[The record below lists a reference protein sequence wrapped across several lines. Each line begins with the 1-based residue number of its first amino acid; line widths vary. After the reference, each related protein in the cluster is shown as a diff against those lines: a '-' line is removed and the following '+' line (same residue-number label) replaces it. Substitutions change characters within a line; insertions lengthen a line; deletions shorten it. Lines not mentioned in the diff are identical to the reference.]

1 MVHDTSQRYTKE
13 SLFLCVLS
21 PDLPEIGEVSIG
33 SLDCTKDSS
42 KLNLTLK
49 LNEAI
54 ICTDYNL
61 SQVTELVGTE
71 DDL

>member
-1 MVHDTSQRYTKE
+1 
-13 SLFLCVLS
+13 
-21 PDLPEIGEVSIG
+21 VSIG
-33 SLDCTKDSS
+33 SLDSTKDSS

-54 ICTDYNL
+54 VCTDYNL

-71 DDL
+71 DNL